1 MHICYL
7 DDSGDARVRAFS
19 VMSVPVLQWHQCFQH
34 IKAYRSLLKENH
46 GIYVTKE
53 LHATEFVG
61 GRGKIALK
69 TISKQDRV
77 AIYNAS
83 LSQVAR
89 LPGVKLFNAIAPKHA
104 EYTLFE
110 RLLNRI
116 NRTMEAWDSHALLI
130 SDEGKDYNKLVRKM
144 GVYNPI
150 PSQFGGYTRNITLT
164 RIVDEIL
171 YKRSQDSHFIQIA
184 DFCAYALLRSEVPLP
199 SKDALGLNRSF
210 DRLNSLCQT
219 QCFRNDPRG
228 LGIIRAG

>member
-7 DDSGDARVRAFS
+7 DDSGDATVRAFS
-19 VMSVPVLQWHQCFQH
+19 VISVPVLEWHECFKH
-34 IKAYRSLLKENH
+34 VKAYRSTLKERY
-46 GIYVTKE
+46 GIYVRKE

-61 GRGKIALK
+61 GRGKISP
-69 TISKQDRV
+69 THISKEMRV
-77 AIYNAS
+77 TVYNEC
-83 LSQVAR
+83 LSKIAQ
-89 LPGVKLFNAIAPKHA
+89 LPGIKLFNAIAPKRA
-104 EYTLFE
+104 EFMLFE

-116 NRTMEAWDSHALLI
+116 NRTMKAWDSHALLI

-150 PSQFGGYTRNITLT
+150 PSQFGGATQNMVLD

-199 SKDALGLNRSF
+199 AKDALGINVSF
-210 DRLNSLCQT
+210 ERLKPLCQT
-219 QCFRNDPRG
+219 QCYSKDPKK
-228 LGIIRAG
+228 LGIIRT